1 MNAIVQKIQEST
13 AQLTAPEAP
22 WSVTNTTIDGI
33 DYKHYPN
40 APKTLA
46 ELLDHGR
53 SHDAD
58 AEFIIYEGER
68 ISFGEYFNR
77 ADAIASQL
85 QTQFNVQKGDRIAIA
100 MRNYPEWMMAFAGII
115 YAGGVPVP
123 LNSWG
128 QAGELKYGLNDSGAN
143 LAFVDQQRFNY
154 IKDDL
159 AELNI
164 QAIVARPSEAISAPS
179 ININALI
186 DAGRGNAANTPAAAG
201 DDIGMIMYTSGTT
214 GNPKGAVSTHRAV
227 CQSIFN
233 FELAANVAAMSDME
247 SIGKMLKRGFPP
259 KVLLAVPLFHVSGCH
274 SVFLLSLRGGRP
286 IVMMYKWEKV
296 DALKLI
302 EKERITMIS
311 AVPTMLIDLL
321 EAKEW
326 PDFDTS
332 SMFGFG
338 VGGAAQPPGLSDKIY
353 NNLPDGFPGT
363 GYGMTETNASGF
375 AMSGAAYK
383 ANPNSTGVIT
393 PIVEI
398 DILDTNGHSVK
409 QGEQGE
415 IRLKTPTAVSGYWG
429 KDEASAEAFQNGW
442 VVTGDIGY
450 QDKDGF
456 LYITDRIK
464 DMVIRGG
471 ENIASL
477 EVEGAAMT
485 HAAVHECA
493 VFGLPHD
500 KLGEEVAMSL
510 VLKTGATLSEADLQ
524 AHIAS
529 QIAAFKI
536 PSKVFFEAEPLPRNA
551 TLKVLK
557 KPLKEKHS

>member
-164 QAIVARPSEAISAPS
+164 QAIVARPSEAISA
-179 ININALI
+179 
-186 DAGRGNAANTPAAAG
+186 
-201 DDIGMIMYTSGTT
+201 
-214 GNPKGAVSTHRAV
+214 
-227 CQSIFN
+227 
-233 FELAANVAAMSDME
+233 
-247 SIGKMLKRGFPP
+247 
-259 KVLLAVPLFHVSGCH
+259 
-274 SVFLLSLRGGRP
+274 
-286 IVMMYKWEKV
+286 
-296 DALKLI
+296 
-302 EKERITMIS
+302 
-311 AVPTMLIDLL
+311 
-321 EAKEW
+321 
-326 PDFDTS
+326 
-332 SMFGFG
+332 
-338 VGGAAQPPGLSDKIY
+338 
-353 NNLPDGFPGT
+353 
-363 GYGMTETNASGF
+363 
-375 AMSGAAYK
+375 
-383 ANPNSTGVIT
+383 
-393 PIVEI
+393 
-398 DILDTNGHSVK
+398 
-409 QGEQGE
+409 
-415 IRLKTPTAVSGYWG
+415 
-429 KDEASAEAFQNGW
+429 
-442 VVTGDIGY
+442 
-450 QDKDGF
+450 
-456 LYITDRIK
+456 
-464 DMVIRGG
+464 
-471 ENIASL
+471 
-477 EVEGAAMT
+477 
-485 HAAVHECA
+485 
-493 VFGLPHD
+493 
-500 KLGEEVAMSL
+500 
-510 VLKTGATLSEADLQ
+510 
-524 AHIAS
+524 
-529 QIAAFKI
+529 
-536 PSKVFFEAEPLPRNA
+536 
-551 TLKVLK
+551 
-557 KPLKEKHS
+557 